1 MKLTVSNRIRSL
13 MLAGAAWLMLG
24 APALSQT
31 SVYTTLSGPDG
42 GLLNCETLS
51 AAKADGEGEWAY
63 LRCPGVGGVDLYI
76 DYADARDTIRVGKD
90 GKGTPFLPP
99 FTGLGAKA
107 EWRMAGGKPYA
118 MIVRLTLGGIE
129 EYKGQWLT
137 VHHVNAT
144 TGQGCLVG
152 YVDAR
157 ANKNANVLARELA
170 DTVGREGCRTNGP
183 AISGKMGNAMRE
195 LIAQKPQG

>member
-1 MKLTVSNRIRSL
+1 MGQAQIST
-13 MLAGAAWLMLG
+13 
-24 APALSQT
+24 
-31 SVYTTLSGPDG
+31 YTTLSGPDG

-63 LRCPGVGGVDLYI
+63 LRCPGVAGVDLYI

-118 MIVRLTLGGIE
+118 MIIRLTLGGME

-137 VHHVNAT
+137 VHHVNAA

-157 ANKNANVLARELA
+157 ANKNANVMARELA
-170 DTVGREGCRTNGP
+170 DTVGREGCRTDGP
-183 AISGKMGNAMRE
+183 VISGKMGRAIRE